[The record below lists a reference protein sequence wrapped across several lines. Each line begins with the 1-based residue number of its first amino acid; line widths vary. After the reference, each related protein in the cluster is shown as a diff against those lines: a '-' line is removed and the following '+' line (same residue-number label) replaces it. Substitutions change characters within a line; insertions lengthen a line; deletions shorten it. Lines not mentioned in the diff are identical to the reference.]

1 MYQIKVHF
9 FDGKDS
15 PCCANYALKKT
26 GRDNF
31 NHYYPLT
38 IESVL
43 KSFYMVDFLKSVPS
57 KEQAKQ
63 LCQEMI
69 EVMAADVFSLTKC
82 KCNLADVLSSLP
94 DDKHERSTNHLETDK
109 KQVERTLGLSWRTLD
124 DCFTFLKSIKQYTMS
139 KRGTLSIVSSIFY
152 PLRFS
157 APFTLL
163 LIQSM

>member
-1 MYQIKVHF
+1 MVHF
-9 FDGKDS
+9 FNGKDS

-94 DDKHERSTNHLETDK
+94 DDKHERSTNHLEIDK
-109 KQVERTLGLSWRTLD
+109 EQVERTLAVSWRTTD
-124 DCFTFLKSIKQYTMS
+124 DCFTFTRSIKQYTMT
-139 KRGTLSIVSSIFY
+139 KRGILNTVSSIFD
-152 PLRFS
+152 
-157 APFTLL
+157 LL
-163 LIQSM
+163 EFWQRLL

>member
-1 MYQIKVHF
+1 MVHI

-15 PCCANYALKKT
+15 PCCANYVLKKT

-31 NHYYPLT
+31 NHYNPST
-38 IESVL
+38 IESLL
-43 KSFYMVDFLKSVPS
+43 KLFYMLDFLKSVPS

-82 KCNLADVLSSLP
+82 KSNSADVLSLLP

-109 KQVERTLGLSWRTLD
+109 IK
-124 DCFTFLKSIKQYTMS
+124 LKEH
-139 KRGTLSIVSSIFY
+139 
-152 PLRFS
+152 
-157 APFTLL
+157 
-163 LIQSM
+163 